1 MTCIVAYD
9 IEDNRVRARLAKFLE
24 GKGKRIQKSVFALE
38 VERHAFKGLCRQIH
52 KLVGKYENI
61 SIFRLCAGCRD
72 HALHLGPEEPNFY
85 IF

>member
-9 IEDNRVRARLAKFLE
+9 IEDNRVRARVAKFLE
-24 GKGKRIQKSVFALE
+24 SKGKRIQKSVFALE

-52 KLVGKYENI
+52 KIAGKYENVAI
-61 SIFRLCAGCRD
+61 IRLCGGCRD
-72 HALHLGPEEPNFY
+72 HAIHLGPEEPHFY